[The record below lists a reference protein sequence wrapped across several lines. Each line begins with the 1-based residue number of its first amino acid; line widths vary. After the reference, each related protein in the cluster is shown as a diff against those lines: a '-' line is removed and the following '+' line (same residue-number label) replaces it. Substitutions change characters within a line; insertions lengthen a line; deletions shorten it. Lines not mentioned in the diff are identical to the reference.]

1 MGQSSLFSQSLVIM
15 FQQQTHLVFLML
27 KKLKVIQTD
36 NIYALWQE
44 WRSAKI
50 LRWEGRGQMEAME
63 RNKVSSGA

>member
-44 WRSAKI
+44 
-50 LRWEGRGQMEAME
+50 
-63 RNKVSSGA
+63 